1 MRSIPLHL
9 AFLLAAC
16 ASGGSISTVSGAAD
30 SPFVGTWAQ
39 REAVAGTSFV
49 LTLAVKDSTV
59 AASGTYSA
67 EGNRSGTVTGTGTI
81 SGERLRVAITY
92 GGNGLAQFEGQLAR
106 PRVLSG
112 ALHFGPPESLT
123 PAAIVTFDRK
133 N

>member
-9 AFLLAAC
+9 VAFLLAAC
-16 ASGGSISTVSGAAD
+16 ASGGGVSLVYGAAD
-30 SPFVGTWAQ
+30 SPFAGTWAQ
-39 REAVAGTSFV
+39 REAAAGTSFV

-59 AASGTYSA
+59 TASGAYSA
-67 EGNRSGTVTGTGTI
+67 EGNRSGTLTGTGTI
-81 SGERLRVAITY
+81 SGETLRVAITY
-92 GGNGLAQFEGQLAR
+92 GGNAAQFEGQITS

-123 PAAIVTFDRK
+123 PAAIVAFDRK

>member
-1 MRSIPLHL
+1 MRSIPLHV
-9 AFLLAAC
+9 ATFLLAAC
-16 ASGGSISTVSGAAD
+16 ASGGGVSTVSGAAD
-30 SPFVGTWAQ
+30 SPFAGTWAQ

-59 AASGTYSA
+59 AVSGTYSA

-92 GGNGLAQFEGQLAR
+92 GGNLAQFEGQLAS

-133 N
+133 S